1 MYYESVTTNN
11 YTNKQHISFLC
22 NKFQMSILW
31 FSRALAMLL
40 VLSIT
45 QLYDFLNKPFPD
57 FSLYFPIYNNV
68 NNLKFVLSLT

>member
-1 MYYESVTTNN
+1 
-11 YTNKQHISFLC
+11 
-22 NKFQMSILW
+22 
-31 FSRALAMLL
+31 MLL

-68 NNLKFVLSLT
+68 NNLKFALSLT